1 MDNTEGTLMLPAPTG
16 RWFHPALGFFLLR
29 LVVGLVFLSHG
40 VDKFQ
45 NMESTIAFFASL
57 GMPVFLAYFVAT
69 VETLGG
75 IALILGLFSRIAG
88 VLLAIVMVVAVF
100 SVTWPAGGWT
110 GSELELTLLA
120 SNLAL
125 ALIGPGAWAIKKN
138 L

>member
-1 MDNTEGTLMLPAPTG
+1 MDHTEGTLLLPAPAG
-16 RWFHPALGFFLLR
+16 RWLNPALGLFLLR
-29 LVVGLVFLSHG
+29 LVVGLVFISHG
-40 VDKFQ
+40 VAKFQ
-45 NMESTIAFFASL
+45 NMEGTITFFASL
-57 GMPVFLAYFVAT
+57 GMPAFLAYFVAT

-75 IALILGLFSRIAG
+75 LALILGLFSRLAG
-88 VLLAIVMVVAVF
+88 ILLAIVMVVAVY
-100 SVTWPAGGWT
+100 SVTWPSGGWT